1 VKELKNTIQDLKMER
16 ETKKKSQRE
25 TVLEIEIPRKKSGTL
40 DASITDGIQEM
51 EERLSG
57 AEDSIEN
64 IDTAIKENAKCKMQK
79 DPNSKHPGHTGQMK
93 KQT

>member
-1 VKELKNTIQDLKMER
+1 MKELKNTIQDLKMER

-40 DASITDGIQEM
+40 DASITDRIQEM

-64 IDTAIKENAKCKMQK
+64 IDTAIKENAKCKKILTENIQNIQDK
-79 DPNSKHPGHTGQMK
+79 
-93 KQT
+93 